1 MSAQALHEAIKA
13 RKAAVEKALAGI
25 AELEAHLES
34 VQADTN
40 LSAEELQIET
50 ALIQKQR
57 AQIHADYAI
66 VKARHPI

>member
-34 VQADTN
+34 VQANTVCQPKN
-40 LSAEELQIET
+40 CKL
-50 ALIQKQR
+50 KPR
-57 AQIHADYAI
+57 
-66 VKARHPI
+66 